1 MPMTRE
7 NGRVKIDISE
17 DDFDLLNFAIGTVH
31 GTAAS
36 RNQPALVARLLR
48 LVNTINEG
56 NGAFVPLE
64 VVDVPA
70 ETAAPGFASPAS

>member
-17 DDFDLLNFAIGTVH
+17 DELDLLNFAIGTIH

-36 RNQPALVARLLR
+36 RNQPALVAKILR

-56 NGAFVPLE
+56 NGKYVPFE
-64 VVDVPA
+64 VVDVDA
-70 ETAAPGFASPAS
+70 AAAAPGFAPPAP